1 METSV
6 KRLFCIVTCLVI
18 AACSDP
24 ARITEDR
31 GVDVRLP
38 VSTASD
44 AAMGNTTDSNIAPG
58 FDAANQGVIDLGM
71 GADRYIPPVRPDAGE
86 LTAEEA
92 LGACVDRMTNFIT
105 TTSAGFGCDQFTE
118 QQQSDRSSDYNL
130 VQEVAA
136 CIRLTCQGNPIEGHN
151 GIPAKRTCS
160 ELDDLISVLER
171 AEVQALEGGCNEP
184 EFQLR
189 VISLDDFVGG
199 EPCDQLTCGI
209 DGEGEPIT
217 IDNRN

>member
-1 METSV
+1 MRYIFLLMV
-6 KRLFCIVTCLVI
+6 CLFSL
-18 AACSDP
+18 ACSDAAP
-24 ARITEDR
+24 IGEDR
-31 GVDVRLP
+31 GLDVSLTGNASADASRRGAND
-38 VSTASD
+38 SGITA
-44 AAMGNTTDSNIAPG
+44 G
-58 FDAANQGVIDLGM
+58 FDAASRGPFDLGN
-71 GADRYIPPVRPDAGE
+71 GADRYVPPVRPDAGE

-105 TTSAGFGCDQFTE
+105 TTSAGFGCEQFNE
-118 QQQSDRSSDYNL
+118 QEQADRSSDFNQ
-130 VQEVAA
+130 VHQVAA
-136 CIRLTCQGNPIEGHN
+136 CIRLSCQGNLIEGHN

-160 ELDDLISVLER
+160 ELNDLVSVLER
-171 AEVQALEGGCNEP
+171 AETQALEGGCAEP

-189 VISLDDFVGG
+189 VIALDEFVGG